1 MFFLPTR
8 IRSGRADSAQP
19 TLIRSE
25 RQKKKELLFD
35 YRCDK
40 CNKSFDGNE
49 IKSINDSM
57 IAELKSTDRSDPDAL
72 DAFLK
77 DNATT
82 LPDR

>member
-1 MFFLPTR
+1 MPTR
-8 IRSGRADSAQP
+8 IRSGPADSAPP

>member
-1 MFFLPTR
+1 M
-8 IRSGRADSAQP
+8 
-19 TLIRSE
+19 
-25 RQKKKELLFD
+25 KVLLFD